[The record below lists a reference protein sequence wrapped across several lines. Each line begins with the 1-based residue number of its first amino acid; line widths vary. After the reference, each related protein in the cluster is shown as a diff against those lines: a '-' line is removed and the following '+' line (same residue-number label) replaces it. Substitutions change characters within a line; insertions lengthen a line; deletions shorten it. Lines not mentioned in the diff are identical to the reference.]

1 MKTMRWLIIPMLMAV
16 LMLAGP
22 LAVKAD
28 AGALP
33 TEAELYGRLADPA
46 TVILD
51 VSPAEVYA
59 QGHIPGA
66 RHLKR
71 SELANLLDPIPSE
84 LLTAAQMEALLQRLG
99 IRPGDTLYLYSQT
112 AFDAARLWWTL
123 EFYGVGPVY
132 LLNGNLQTWKE
143 AGFPVAVEAPVIAP
157 SDYRLDPLKFKTGIN
172 TSTTQLRSS
181 LRSGT
186 LLVDSRSPA
195 EYTGQVLTAPA
206 LQRGRIPGAVNVYW
220 KALLDAQGRFKS
232 MDDLQALFLQRGI
245 TGDRPVVVYCH
256 SGFQS
261 ALDYFV
267 LTQILGYRNVSNY
280 DGSWVAW
287 SRDVTLPIECDC
299 SRFTIGTMDW
309 ELRSIPD
316 IMDVMPYIKEAR
328 SYLPVRQMA
337 LALGIREKDILWDGT
352 SGIVT
357 LTKGSDLV
365 RLTLGQNRI
374 WINSAVHDLET
385 PPEIREP
392 GRLMLPARALAEA
405 FGGSVFWDEGVREVR
420 ICSQD
425 VQTTGGDCG
434 CAS

>member
-1 MKTMRWLIIPMLMAV
+1 MKTMRWGIMMLLMAV

-22 LAVKAD
+22 LAALAD
-28 AGALP
+28 AGALV
-33 TEAELYGRLADPA
+33 TEAELHSLLSDPA

-66 RHLKR
+66 RHLIR
-71 SELANLLDPIPSE
+71 SELANPLDPIPSE

-112 AFDAARLWWTL
+112 PFDAARLWWTL

-143 AGFPVAVEAPVIAP
+143 AGFPVAVEAPVIAV
-157 SDYRLDPLKFKTGIN
+157 SDYRLDPMKFKSGIN

-181 LRSGT
+181 LRSGI
-186 LLVDSRSPA
+186 LLVDTRSPA

-206 LQRGRIPGAVNVYW
+206 LQRGRIPGAVNVFW
-220 KALLDAQGRFKS
+220 KELLDAQGRFKS
-232 MDDLQALFLQRGI
+232 MDDLQALFLQQGI
-245 TGDRPVVVYCH
+245 TGDRSVVVYCH

-287 SRDVTLPIECDC
+287 SREPSLPIECDC
-299 SRFTIGTMDW
+299 SRFTIGTLDC
-309 ELRSIPD
+309 ELRSIPSV
-316 IMDVMPYIKEAR
+316 MDAAPYIQSGR
-328 SYLPVRQMA
+328 TYLPVRQMA

-365 RLTLGQNRI
+365 RLTLGQKRI
-374 WINSAVHDLET
+374 WINGVVHELET
-385 PPEIREP
+385 PPEIRGP

-405 FGGSVFWDEGVREVR
+405 FGGSVFWDEAAREVW